1 MTTTVDSHQAADLK
15 ALQALLERNGPS
27 WLFEQAAAA
36 CYEEGLTRRLKGDR
50 EGAAPWDRASAIGEA
65 VQMALGQPR
74 ANPGAGLVKVLAAV
88 KDIVGSSVNDF
99 QTGVDDGTYDS
110 DEANLSRLADNKA
123 AAESL
128 GRLAPALSTLYET
141 SKAII
146 DAMGGWTPDFL
157 KDEGPNLE
165 NAIVAVDACAV
176 LVPEPVAA
184 GPRP

>member
-1 MTTTVDSHQAADLK
+1 
-15 ALQALLERNGPS
+15 
-27 WLFEQAAAA
+27 
-36 CYEEGLTRRLKGDR
+36 
-50 EGAAPWDRASAIGEA
+50 
-65 VQMALGQPR
+65 
-74 ANPGAGLVKVLAAV
+74 
-88 KDIVGSSVNDF
+88 
-99 QTGVDDGTYDS
+99 
-110 DEANLSRLADNKA
+110 RLADNKA